1 MPGVEVEVERDV
13 EVEDKRDAWGV
24 TASSQWCFDVL
35 GVMATATLDSF
46 CLPKPESLKL
56 EFS

>member
-1 MPGVEVEVERDV
+1 VPGVEVEDERDV
-13 EVEDKRDAWGV
+13 EVEDERDVWGV
-24 TASSQWCFDVL
+24 TASSRRRFNVL

-46 CLPKPESLKL
+46 CLPKPELLKP